1 MKQGELLATDGI
13 KIDLER
19 EDMLDVIENDLEH
32 HHHIMAYFYEFP
44 KHSVN
49 HQEIYLSVVVQPV
62 FYENFVKHKRSLVA
76 AWGKVLF
83 YEEDYYDVTRLVVQY
98 DSLVKLHLKL
108 YEPKDVKPSVHHK
121 KIEVA
126 YDPYGL
132 MNYVAEKSECSA
144 YQLNYEALDNWRS
157 KFFAS
162 YYELY
167 RSINA
172 RESYQTLHS
181 LDRMRWLISTM
192 WILKAGKVPNHYL
205 NWSRMEGPESILTTE
220 EQEKLI
226 SWRVEGTLEDLKEK
240 VDLILEEFKTLHKEI
255 CWKLDLIEDEAFIER
270 ILTRIQIK

>member
-121 KIEVA
+121 KIEQSDNKKAQIIYHNLSKVIT
-126 YDPYGL
+126 Y
-132 MNYVAEKSECSA
+132 
-144 YQLNYEALDNWRS
+144 NYEALDNWRS

-205 NWSRMEGPESILTTE
+205 NWSRMEGPESILTAE